1 MLVLMIMLPISL
13 VPVCYFF
20 GYYGFIAL
28 LVLSILLMFASL
40 KVESIKRVHN
50 LKTYREIVDFVE
62 GKPVNKVKVD
72 KKNRVLKTSLILLIP
87 LISYIVVYL
96 GMTAFGV

>member
-40 KVESIKRVHN
+40 KVESIKREHN